1 LRNQIIVKRFSVLFI
16 TLPLIFSFQSASA
29 APKAIV
35 VKEMVAMNL
44 ATPITA
50 DTKMLVVGSSIVL
63 LNDASVRAIGA
74 DGSEKWRLALTQ
86 GASSI
91 ATAMAADSA
100 GNIWIA
106 GSSANARVVAPGA
119 VPTTAPINP
128 DNVVVD
134 PKVPVRAD
142 LTIATVWKISSAG
155 ALLSTFTADNTTPL
169 LINSI
174 ALNATGFTLGG
185 INATD
190 AGSSGVIITSDLDGK
205 FGKPIYLGTTDT
217 SIDAVV
223 RGADSSVYAM
233 GSSTETLAGKR
244 IAGLRDGII
253 AKYSSTGKLT
263 SLVRSSASKAKRE
276 WNSATNSLLLAGSVQ
291 AGTKVESALTR
302 FATNLSPIWT
312 YRFASTGS
320 TLAAI
325 GPSGT
330 NFAAFTSKSAIKG
343 ISNWKPSKPTALVLT
358 FDSKGAL
365 SDARTASGVPMAL
378 GYSKDLGVVLMSS
391 GQTAVSIFRV
401 S

>member
-1 LRNQIIVKRFSVLFI
+1 MKRFAVALL
-16 TLPLIFSFQSASA
+16 TLPLIFSSQIASA
-29 APKAIV
+29 APKPIN
-35 VKEMVAMNL
+35 VKAMVAMNL
-44 ATPITA
+44 GTPITP
-50 DTKMLVVGSSIVL
+50 DTKMLVAGPLIVL
-63 LNDASVRAIGA
+63 LNDSSVRAIGA
-74 DGSEKWRLALTQ
+74 DGAEKWRLALTQ

-100 GNIWIA
+100 GNLWIA

-119 VPTTAPINP
+119 VPTTSPVNP

-142 LTIATVWKISSAG
+142 LTIATVWKVSSTG
-155 ALLSTFTADNTTPL
+155 ALVSTFTADNTTAL
-169 LINSI
+169 LVNSI
-174 ALNATGFTLGG
+174 AVNAKGFTLGG

-190 AGSSGVIITSDLDGK
+190 TGSSGVIITSDLDGK

-217 SIDAVV
+217 SIDAVI
-223 RGADSSVYAM
+223 RGADSTVYAM

-244 IAGLRDGII
+244 IAGVRDGII
-253 AKYSSTGKLT
+253 AKYSSAGKLT

-302 FATNLSPIWT
+302 FATNLSPVWT

-325 GPSGT
+325 GPTGT

-343 ISNWKPSKPTALVLT
+343 ISNWRPSKPTALVLT
-358 FDSKGAL
+358 FNSKGAI
-365 SDARTASGVPMAL
+365 SDARTASGVPIAL
-378 GYSKDLGVVLMSS
+378 GYSKDLGLVLMSS

>member
-1 LRNQIIVKRFSVLFI
+1 MKRFLVLFI

-29 APKAIV
+29 VPKPVA
-35 VKEMVAMNL
+35 VKAMVALNL

-74 DGSEKWRLALTQ
+74 DGNEKWRLALTQ
-86 GASSI
+86 GVSSI

-119 VPTTAPINP
+119 VPTTAPVNP

-142 LTIATVWKISSAG
+142 LTIATVWKVSSTG
-155 ALLSTFTADNTTPL
+155 ALVSTFTADNTTAL
-169 LINSI
+169 LVNSI
-174 ALNATGFTLGG
+174 AVNAKGFTLGG

-190 AGSSGVIITSDLDGK
+190 TGSSGVIITSDLDGK

-217 SIDAVV
+217 SIDTVI
-223 RGADSSVYAM
+223 RGADSTVYAM

-244 IAGLRDGII
+244 IAGVRDGII
-253 AKYSSTGKLT
+253 AKYSSAGKLT

-302 FATNLSPIWT
+302 FATNLSPVWT

-325 GPSGT
+325 GPTGT

-343 ISNWKPSKPTALVLT
+343 ISNWRPSKPTALVLT
-358 FDSKGAL
+358 FNSKGAI

-378 GYSKDLGVVLMSS
+378 GYSKDLGLVLMSS

>member
-1 LRNQIIVKRFSVLFI
+1 MKRFSVLFI

-29 APKAIV
+29 APKPIV
-35 VKEMVAMNL
+35 VKAMVAMNL

-106 GSSANARVVAPGA
+106 GSSANPRVVAPDA
-119 VPTTAPINP
+119 VPTAAPINP

-155 ALLSTFTADNTTPL
+155 ALVSTFTADNTTPL

-174 ALNATGFTLGG
+174 ALNAKGFTLGG

-190 AGSSGVIITSDLDGK
+190 AASSGVIITGDLDGK

-233 GSSTETLAGKR
+233 GSSTETLAGKK
-244 IAGLRDGII
+244 IAGVRDGII

-320 TLAAI
+320 TLATN

>member
-1 LRNQIIVKRFSVLFI
+1 MKRFLVLFI

-29 APKAIV
+29 VPKPVA
-35 VKEMVAMNL
+35 VKAMVALNL

-74 DGSEKWRLALTQ
+74 DGNEKWRLALTQ

-106 GSSANARVVAPGA
+106 GSSANARVVAPGT
-119 VPTTAPINP
+119 VPTTAPVNP

-142 LTIATVWKISSAG
+142 LTIATVWKVSSTG
-155 ALLSTFTADNTTPL
+155 ALVSTFTADNTTAL
-169 LINSI
+169 LVNSI
-174 ALNATGFTLGG
+174 AVNAKGFTLGG

-190 AGSSGVIITSDLDGK
+190 TGSSGVIITSDLDGK

-217 SIDAVV
+217 SIDAVI
-223 RGADSSVYAM
+223 RGADSTVYAM

-244 IAGLRDGII
+244 IAGVRDGII

-302 FATNLSPIWT
+302 FATNLSPVWT

-325 GPSGT
+325 GPTGT

-343 ISNWKPSKPTALVLT
+343 ISNWRPSKPTALVLT
-358 FDSKGAL
+358 FNSKGAI

-378 GYSKDLGVVLMSS
+378 GYSKDLGLVLMSS
-391 GQTAVSIFRV
+391 GQTAVSIFRLT
-401 S
+401 